1 MKFRAQPRIQKP
13 CPKTWDSL
21 TGNEQKRFCSVCQH
35 FVHNLDEMTDEECR
49 QVLRAPG
56 RKCVAYRES
65 PEVRH
70 LPIGVWLFLDRLRLL
85 RPITALVAVLV
96 ALLGTGCATTNR
108 KDNSNCPP
116 TLADKTNAPEKIEDG
131 KTFTTVGII
140 IDDTPLWKRILH
152 IQ

>member
-1 MKFRAQPRIQKP
+1 MKLRAHPRIQKP

-35 FVHNLDEMTDEECR
+35 FVHNLDEMTDEERR

-65 PEVRH
+65 PEDRH

-85 RPITALVAVLV
+85 RPITALVAVVV

-108 KDNSNCPP
+108 KDSTNCPP

-140 IDDTPLWKRILH
+140 IEDTPLWKRILH